1 MSSWSGKSKGTVLGY
16 KIFLFFINFF
26 GVGAAY
32 LLLRFVTFY
41 YYLFAGVNRN
51 AIVNFYTDT
60 LNYSPKK
67 AKKLTRRN
75 FYIFG
80 QTLVDRFAY
89 LVGRGDRF
97 TYSFDG
103 ENYLLEM
110 NEMGK
115 GGILLSAH
123 LGNWETAG
131 NLLKKRVTQKIN
143 VLMIDAEVEK
153 IKQYLD
159 ASTGGSHFNI
169 IAIKNDLSHV
179 IKIKNAL
186 DNNEFV
192 AMHADRFI
200 PNTKTIELDF
210 LGKKAKFPLGPF
222 LLASKFNA
230 PVSIVFAIK
239 ETDYHYAL
247 TATKPVFEKSSV
259 EQIAGQYIK
268 ELENKV
274 KLNPEQWFN
283 YYDFF
288 SHAE

>member
-1 MSSWSGKSKGTVLGY
+1 MSQWSGKSKGTVLGY
-16 KIFLFFINFF
+16 KIFLFFIKFF
-26 GVGAAY
+26 GVSAAY

-41 YYLFAGVNRN
+41 YYLFAKENRN
-51 AIVNFYTDT
+51 AIFDFYTST
-60 LNYSPKK
+60 LHLTQKE
-67 AKKLTRRN
+67 AKKLTRQN

-80 QTLVDRFAY
+80 QTLVDRSAY

-97 TYSFDG
+97 THSFDG

-110 NEMGK
+110 NKIGK
-115 GGILLSAH
+115 GGILLSGH

-131 NLLKKRVTQKIN
+131 NLLKKRVTKKIN
-143 VLMIDAEVEK
+143 VLMVDAEVEK
-153 IKQYLD
+153 IKEYLD
-159 ASTGGSHFNI
+159 SSTGGSHFNI
-169 IAIKNDLSHV
+169 IPIKNDLSHV

-192 AMHADRFI
+192 AMHADRFL
-200 PNTKTIELDF
+200 PNTKTIEMDF
-210 LGKKAKFPLGPF
+210 LGKKARFPIGPF

-239 ETDYHYAL
+239 ETDFHYSL
-247 TATKPVFEKSSV
+247 SATKPIFEQRSI
-259 EQIAGQYIK
+259 EQIAKHYVL
-268 ELENKV
+268 ELQNKV

-288 SHAE
+288 NNDK